1 MKERMKLVINKGL
14 QYLVLG
20 MLKESKYT
28 SDTGEFPLISVPSHI
43 IPCEKHRDAEE
54 ENHILE
60 VRCYQLSV
68 WKSVGFYIL
77 CLVTGGILFLLQWWF
92 LNLHLS
98 LRYFKALP
106 QNATH
111 VVVKSSYSSELI
123 NLTFKSTITYGALLT
138 FEYHF
143 LPYFLNGDKFSP
155 LYMETAIHYK
165 QLIDTY
171 NTGISNLEDVADK
184 QKMYG
189 KCQILVPVKP
199 IPRLLVEELLHPF
212 FIFQL
217 FGIVLW
223 MQDGYQLY
231 ASAIIILTTIS
242 LTTSL
247 IETRSNLSSIRR
259 MAYYETDVNVI
270 REGNVQNISSVEL
283 VPGDLI
289 EIPNNSKMPCDAVLI
304 GGACIVDEAMLTG
317 ESVAVLKDPLPTHSS
332 AKYDL
337 DLDRRYSLYEGTFI
351 IQARSYAGSKA
362 LGIVTRTGFMTMKG
376 KLVRSILFPKPAKLQ
391 FYQDSLKFI
400 VVLFVLAFIGF
411 CIVLPIQIIQGIDSY
426 DMIDNSLN
434 LLTTTVPA
442 SLPAVMTIG
451 SVFAINRLKKKS
463 IYCISPPRMNV
474 AGKIDLVVF
483 DKTGTLTQE
492 GMDLLGVCPV
502 INRTFSDLQS
512 NPRKLYELNSHLIE
526 CMATCHSL
534 IKVNEVLLGDSQDLK
549 IFESTGCVYSEPPE
563 GTLDDSKGIIT
574 ISPKHSSEEYSEGNP
589 VRFQVVAY
597 NLAILH
603 IYHFTSKLKRMAVVV
618 KNLQNESCHLY
629 LKGASEIIQG
639 LCKPESLPGNI
650 ESVISHYTRLGY
662 RVMACASKSLSSI
675 NSNELRASRLED
687 VESDLTFLGLIVLQN
702 KLKPETTTVLE
713 TLANA
718 GLRTVMATGDAALTG
733 ISVARECGMID
744 LNSRIYFGDLI
755 DYKIHW
761 SLFNHIH
768 NGSINDEISE
778 EMDNFKTESFLGLSV
793 EDNYTIAMSG
803 VAFGELV
810 KLVENKELDKTAL
823 DLILYKGKVY
833 ARMSPDHKSIL
844 IEQLQKR
851 ELLVGMCG
859 DGANDCGALKTAHV
873 GISLSTAEAS
883 IAAPFTSKVDS
894 IECVVEVL
902 REGRCALTTSL
913 QCFKFLSLYSL
924 TEFTAV
930 TILYY
935 FASNLSDFQYMF
947 IDLITILPVSITMCY
962 TGPYQELSA
971 RQPTATLISAPVLTS
986 VVGQVLIQAIS
997 QVSVYL
1003 FILSQDFYESLDPN
1017 TSDVSENYTC
1027 YENTVLFLEINLAFL
1042 IICIVFT
1049 IGKPWKKA
1057 AYTNL
1062 YFTSIYI
1069 VLLIISIYLILWPH
1083 SFIRDLFKLKD
1094 LPSYFKYEFLGICM
1108 LYAAVAFIFERGLV
1122 NWLDYNR
1129 HIRSQKSKQFIIP
1142 YK

>member
-1 MKERMKLVINKGL
+1 
-14 QYLVLG
+14 
-20 MLKESKYT
+20 MLKQPEYI
-28 SDTGEFPLISVPSHI
+28 SDTGASPLISVPSHI

-60 VRCYQLSV
+60 VQCYQLSI
-68 WKSVGFYIL
+68 WKSVGFYVL
-77 CLVTGGILFLLQWWF
+77 CLATGGILFLLQWWF

-98 LRYFKALP
+98 LRYFKASP

-111 VVVKSSYSSELI
+111 VVVKSSYSSDLI
-123 NLTFKSTITYGALLT
+123 QLTLKSTITYGAMLT

-155 LYMETAIHYK
+155 LYMETAINYK
-165 QLIDTY
+165 QLIDKYSPGIY
-171 NTGISNLEDVADK
+171 NIEDVAEK

-189 KCQILVPVKP
+189 KCQILVPVRP
-199 IPRLLVEELLHPF
+199 IPRLLIDELLHPF

-242 LTTSL
+242 LITSL
-247 IETRSNLSSIRR
+247 VETRSNLSSIRK

-270 REGNVQNISSVEL
+270 REGNLQKVSSVEL

-304 GGACIVDEAMLTG
+304 GGTCVVDEAMLTG
-317 ESVAVLKDPLPTHSS
+317 ESVAVLKDPLPTHTSV
-332 AKYDL
+332 KYDL
-337 DLDRRYSLYEGTFI
+337 DQDRRYSLYEGTFI
-351 IQARSYAGSKA
+351 IQARSYASSKA
-362 LGIVTRTGFMTMKG
+362 LGVVTRTGFMTMKG
-376 KLVRSILFPKPAKLQ
+376 KLVRSILFPKPAKFK

-411 CIVLPIQIIQGIDSY
+411 CAVLPIQIIQGINSY

-442 SLPAVMTIG
+442 SLPAVMTVG

-463 IYCISPPRMNV
+463 IYCISPARMNV
-474 AGKIDLVVF
+474 AGKIDLIVF

-492 GMDLLGVCPV
+492 GMDLLGICPA
-502 INRTFSDLQS
+502 INRTFRDLQS
-512 NPRKLYELNSHLIE
+512 NPRELFELDSNLIE

-534 IKVNEVLLGDSQDLK
+534 IKVNDDLLGDSQDLK
-549 IFESTGCVYSEPPE
+549 IFESTGCEYQEPPE
-563 GTLDDSKGIIT
+563 GTIDDIKGIVT
-574 ISPKHSSEEYSEGNP
+574 ISPIDSTEEYS
-589 VRFQVVAY
+589 RTQVSPY
-597 NLAILH
+597 NLGILH

-618 KNLQNESCHLY
+618 KNMQHNSCHFY
-629 LKGASEIIQG
+629 LKGATEMVKG
-639 LCKPESLPGNI
+639 LCKPDSLPSNI
-650 ESVISHYTRLGY
+650 DSVISHYTRLGY
-662 RVMACASKSLSSI
+662 RVMACAAKSLNSI
-675 NSNELRASRLED
+675 DYDELRASRLED
-687 VESDLTFLGLIVLQN
+687 VESDLSFLGLIILQN
-702 KLKPETTTVLE
+702 KLKPETTPVLE
-713 TLANA
+713 TLTNA
-718 GLRTVMATGDAALTG
+718 GLRSVMATGDAALTG
-733 ISVARECGMID
+733 ISVGRECGMID
-744 LNSRIYFGDLI
+744 LNSNIYFGDLI
-755 DYKIHW
+755 HEKIQW
-761 SLFNHIH
+761 SLYNHTSK
-768 NGSINDEISE
+768 GSINDEVS
-778 EMDNFKTESFLGLSV
+778 EMDNFTTESFLGLSV
-793 EDNYTIAMSG
+793 EDNYTVAMSG
-803 VAFGELV
+803 VAFGKLV
-810 KLVENKELDKTAL
+810 ELVENKELDKTVL

-851 ELLVGMCG
+851 ELLVAMCG

-883 IAAPFTSKVDS
+883 IAAPFTSKVNS

-971 RQPTATLISAPVLTS
+971 RQPTATLISTPVLTS
-986 VVGQVLIQAIS
+986 VVGQVLIQAIT

-1003 FILSQDFYESLDPN
+1003 FILSQDFYESLDPD
-1017 TSDVSENYTC
+1017 TSDVSENYNC

-1042 IICIVFT
+1042 IICMLFT

-1062 YFTSIYI
+1062 YFTCIYI
-1069 VLLIISIYLILWPH
+1069 VLLIMSIYLILWP
-1083 SFIRDLFKLKD
+1083 SSLIRDLFKLKD
-1094 LPSYFKYEFLGICM
+1094 LPSHFKYQFLGICM
-1108 LYAAVAFIFERGLV
+1108 VYGAVACVFERGLV

-1129 HIRSQKSKQFIIP
+1129 HVRSQRSKKFIIP
-1142 YK
+1142 SSSLPYK